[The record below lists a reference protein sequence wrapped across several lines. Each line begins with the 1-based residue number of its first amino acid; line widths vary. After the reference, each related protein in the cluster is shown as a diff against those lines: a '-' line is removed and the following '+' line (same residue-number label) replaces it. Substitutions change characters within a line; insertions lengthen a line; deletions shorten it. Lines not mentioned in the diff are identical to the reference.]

1 MSPNLECPGGVESQQ
16 IPDLILSNS
25 QNLSKSPAKSW
36 SLQRI
41 TRTRLTLFNYSDWGR
56 TDLGARVAEIALLYL
71 NLVIVNQFTIKDCD
85 FGKAK
90 CDSLH

>member
-1 MSPNLECPGGVESQQ
+1 MALSLECPEGVESQQ

-25 QNLSKSPAKSW
+25 QNLSQSPAKSW

-41 TRTRLTLFNYSDWGR
+41 TRTRSTLFNYSDWGR
-56 TDLGARVAEIALLYL
+56 TDLGTRVAETAFPYL
-71 NLVIVNQFTIKDCD
+71 NLVIVNQFTVKDCD

-90 CDSLH
+90 SDSLH